1 MAAGPRP
8 ELSIHVTAHPRLGPV
23 MSLVPSDRRSG
34 PVRRLLPLEE
44 HDLES
49 MLDEV
54 IGSAGVRAE
63 RVALRE
69 LVLGLAGLV
78 ADNPELVEVHLDAI
92 DTSSAAALV
101 TGAHLAIAPA
111 PGAGDDQVRH
121 LRRDAP

>member
-1 MAAGPRP
+1 
-8 ELSIHVTAHPRLGPV
+8 
-23 MSLVPSDRRSG
+23 MSLLPSDRRSG

-69 LVLGLAGLV
+69 LVLRLAGLV

-92 DTSSAAALV
+92 DTSGAPALV

-111 PGAGDDQVRH
+111 PGAW
-121 LRRDAP
+121 